1 MKKFLTILFLAL
13 MFASGAKTQQAD
25 FTIHF
30 KSGIFT
36 PDAVNLTDAT
46 FKPNVDEKLI
56 SGKFFRIIQ
65 FTRIPDQQEKELLKS
80 AGIELMAYLPTN
92 AWFAA
97 IDKSYDHTIL
107 GTMPVRAFLPVE
119 SRFKMDVSISDGPI
133 PAHAMRES
141 GRVALNVGYYPVISP
156 EQAVS
161 LLAEKA
167 LSPVFHDTF
176 GKYFEVVIS
185 VNDIDALAEESWV
198 MYLEP
203 VAPEPEP
210 ENYTGRT
217 LHHGNAI
224 ATDML
229 NGRHYDGSG
238 VQVVLQDDG
247 IIGPHID
254 YQGRIAAMNTFTNS
268 GDHGDHC
275 AGIMMG
281 GGNLDPKGKG
291 NAFGADIHVYG
302 TNPNWPGFTSI
313 PTTYGSLGI
322 RVTSC
327 SYGDGCNAGYTS
339 LTRTLDQQVR
349 LYSGLM
355 HVFSAGNS
363 GTENCGYGAGSG
375 WGNITGGHKQG
386 KNVIAA
392 ANLTLQDELA
402 SSSSRGP
409 AHDGRIKPDVASKG
423 TDVYSTQNPNTY
435 QLMSGTSM
443 ACPGVAGTLAQLIQG
458 YRDLYNGNDPTAGL
472 LKGILLNT
480 AEDLGN
486 PGPDFKYGWGRI
498 NALRAIRVMEEAR
511 FDSGVVSQGTSGTHP
526 VVVPAGTAQLRVMVY
541 WTDYEATANAS
552 IALVN
557 DLDIKLADP
566 STTSWNPW
574 VLSHY
579 PNPDSL
585 NKPAARG
592 IDRRNNMEQVSINNP
607 PSGTYQL
614 TVTGTTVPQGPQTY
628 YVIYEFIP
636 ETVELTYP
644 VGGESW
650 VPGETELIRW
660 DAFGTSGTFTLHY
673 SLNNGQDWILIADNI
688 SAYSRTYSWQI
699 PPAATGKAIVKITR
713 GTSVSQNSEPFS
725 IFGVPCDL
733 KADWSCGETIR
744 LSWSPVPGAT
754 SYNVFRL
761 GEKYMDSVMTTTK
774 TSCILNGNPT
784 TGSVWLSVGAN
795 GPEGAK
801 GRRMI
806 AIQKASGD
814 LNCHPT
820 DAMMQQSVTGQW
832 GHFQRCMDISSVP
845 VVVKIRNAGSEAF
858 MNPNIHYQLDN
869 GPVVTETLS
878 GPLQPDAEI
887 LFTFTQKINLTPSTS
902 SLLKTWVSVS
912 GDDQPQ
918 NDTLTY
924 PLMVSDGTTL
934 PNGSVETFESWTKC
948 SSAPVCDLI
957 ACDLEGGWI
966 NLTNGVYDQHDWRT
980 FSGNTPTAG
989 SGPGTDHTTGTSNG
1003 KYLYI
1008 EPTQT
1013 CLNRT
1018 ASILTPCLDLS
1029 GTSPKKFTLWYH
1041 AFGADIGALHIDL
1054 FDGEGFQEDITP
1066 AIEGSKG
1073 DEWKE
1078 LTVGLIPW
1086 TGKKVSL
1093 RIRGV
1098 TSCKDKGDLAIDD
1111 FRVSEILT
1119 GTEPAA
1125 QSTKGLTLQ
1134 PNPAR
1139 EEVTVILPEPGNPE
1153 QKLLV
1158 RDMLGR
1164 VVYQQSLKSGSK
1176 TSERINLNGKIPGIY
1191 LVELF
1196 SNGLIYREK
1205 LVIK

>member
-1 MKKFLTILFLAL
+1 MRTTFTILILAL
-13 MFASGAKTQQAD
+13 MFTAGAQTPQTD
-25 FTIHF
+25 FAIRF
-30 KSGIFT
+30 KSGNFT
-36 PDAVNLTDAT
+36 PGAASLPENSITA
-46 FKPNVDEKLI
+46 NANEKLVA
-56 SGKFFRIIQ
+56 GKFFRIIQ
-65 FTRIPDQQEKELLKS
+65 FTRIPDHQEKELLKA
-80 AGIELMAYLPTN
+80 AGIELMAFLPVN

-97 IDKSYDHTIL
+97 IDKTYDHTIL
-107 GTMPVRAFLPVE
+107 GTMPVRAVLPVE
-119 SRFKMDVSISDGPI
+119 TRFKMDISISDGPI
-133 PAHAMRES
+133 PPHALRES
-141 GRVALNVGYYPVISP
+141 GKIAVNVGYYPVISP

-161 LLAEKA
+161 LLSEQG

-176 GKYFEVVIS
+176 GKYFEIVIP
-185 VNDIDALAEESWV
+185 VNDIDALAEEPWV

-217 LHHGNAI
+217 QHHGNAI

-392 ANLTLQDELA
+392 ANLTLQDELS

-423 TDVYSTQNPNTY
+423 TDVYSTINPNNY
-435 QLMSGTSM
+435 GVKSGTSM

-458 YRDLYNGNDPTAGL
+458 YRELYNGNDPTAGL

-486 PGPDFKYGWGRI
+486 PGPDFKFGWGRI

-511 FDSGVVSQGTSGTHP
+511 FDSGVVSQGTAGTHP

-557 DLDIKLADP
+557 DLDIKLTDP
-566 STTSWNPW
+566 ATATWNPW

-579 PNPDSL
+579 PHPDSL

-592 IDRRNNMEQVSINNP
+592 TDRRNNMEQVTLNSP
-607 PSGTYQL
+607 APGTYQL

-660 DAFGTSGTFTLHY
+660 DAFGNTGPFSLHY

-688 SAYSRTYSWQI
+688 NGTSRAYSWQV
-699 PPAATGKAIVKITR
+699 PPVATGKVVVKITR
-713 GTSVSQNSEPFS
+713 GSSMSQNTEPFS
-725 IFGVPCDL
+725 IFGQPCDI
-733 KADWSCGETIR
+733 KADWTCGDAIH
-744 LSWSPVPGAT
+744 LSWSPVPGAI
-754 SYNVFRL
+754 SYDIFRL
-761 GEKYMDSVMTTTK
+761 GEKYMDSVATTAQNFI
-774 TSCILNGNPT
+774 ILTGNPV
-784 TGSVWLSVGAN
+784 TGSTWLSVRAN
-795 GPEGAK
+795 GPDDAT
-801 GRRMI
+801 GRRTI
-806 AIQKASGD
+806 AIENPSGNM
-814 LNCHPT
+814 NCHQT
-820 DAMMQQSVTGQW
+820 DAMMETSVTGQW
-832 GHFQRCMDISSVP
+832 GQFQRCMDISAVP
-845 VVVKIRNAGSEAF
+845 VTVKIRNAGSEAF
-858 MNPNIHYQLDN
+858 ANPTIHYRFDN
-869 GPVVTETLS
+869 GAVVTETWPGS
-878 GPLQPDAEI
+878 LQPGNET
-887 LFTFTQKINLTPSTS
+887 LFTFSQKINLAQTASPI
-902 SLLKTWVSVS
+902 LKTWVTVS

-924 PLMVSDGTTL
+924 PLVVSDGTTL
-934 PNGSVETFESWTKC
+934 PNGSAETFESWTKC

-957 ACDLEGGWI
+957 SCDLEGGWI
-966 NLTNGVYDQHDWRT
+966 NLTNGMYDQHDWRT
-980 FSGNTPTAG
+980 FSGNTPTSG

-1029 GTSPKKFTLWYH
+1029 GAAPKKFTLWYH

-1054 FDGEGFQEDITP
+1054 FDGDGFQEDITP
-1066 AIEGSKG
+1066 VIEGSKG

-1125 QSTKGLTLQ
+1125 QSTKGFTLQ

-1139 EEVTVILPEPGNPE
+1139 EEVTVILPEPGNPG

-1164 VVYQQSLKSGSK
+1164 VVYQQSLKTESNS
-1176 TSERINLNGKIPGIY
+1176 SERINLNGKIAGIY

-1205 LVIK
+1205 LVIR

>member
-1 MKKFLTILFLAL
+1 MRTIFTILILAL
-13 MFASGAKTQQAD
+13 MFAAGAQTPQTD
-25 FTIHF
+25 FAIRF
-30 KSGIFT
+30 KSGNFT
-36 PDAVNLTDAT
+36 PEAASLSENSITLNA
-46 FKPNVDEKLI
+46 NEKLV
-56 SGKFFRIIQ
+56 SGKFFRIMQ
-65 FTRIPDQQEKELLKS
+65 FTRIPDHQGKELLKA
-80 AGIELMAYLPTN
+80 AGIELMAYLPIN

-97 IDKSYDHTIL
+97 IDKTYDHTIL
-107 GTMPVRAFLPVE
+107 GTMPVRAVLPVE
-119 SRFKMDVSISDGPI
+119 TRFKMDISISDGPI
-133 PAHAMRES
+133 PPHALRES
-141 GRVALNVGYYPVISP
+141 GKIALNVGYYPVISP
-156 EQAVS
+156 EKAVS
-161 LLAEKA
+161 LLSEQG

-176 GKYFEVVIS
+176 GKYFEVVIP
-185 VNDIDALAEESWV
+185 VNDIDALAGEPWV

-217 LHHGNAI
+217 LHHTNAI

-229 NGRHYDGSG
+229 TGRRYDGTG
-238 VQVVLQDDG
+238 VQVMLQDDG

-254 YQGRIAAMNTFTNS
+254 YQGRIAAMNIFTNG

-291 NAFGADIHVYG
+291 NAFGSDIHVYG
-302 TNPNWPGFTSI
+302 TNPNWPGFTNI

-349 LYSGLM
+349 IYPGLM

-363 GTENCGYGAGSG
+363 GTQNCSYGAGAG

-409 AHDGRIKPDVASKG
+409 AHDGRIKPDVAAKG

-443 ACPGVAGTLAQLIQG
+443 ACPGVAGTLAQLIHG

-511 FDSGVVSQGTSGTHP
+511 FDSGVVSQGTAGTHP

-557 DLDIKLADP
+557 DLDIKLTDP
-566 STTSWNPW
+566 ASATWNPW

-592 IDRRNNMEQVSINNP
+592 TDRRNNMEQVSLNSP
-607 PSGTYQL
+607 APGTYQL

-660 DAFGTSGTFTLHY
+660 DAFGNSSGFTLHY
-673 SLNNGQDWILIADNI
+673 SVNNGEEWNLIADNV
-688 SAYSRTYSWQI
+688 AGNARTYSWQI
-699 PPAATGKAIVKITR
+699 PPDATGKAIIKVTR
-713 GTSVSQNSEPFS
+713 GSSISQNSAPFS
-725 IFGVPCDL
+725 IFGIPCDL
-733 KADWSCGETIR
+733 KVEWSCGDAMR
-744 LSWSPVPGAT
+744 LTWSTVPGAT
-754 SYNVFRL
+754 SYTVYRL
-761 GEKYMDSVMTTTK
+761 GEKYMDSVMNTTTN
-774 TSCILNGNPT
+774 SCILTGNPT
-784 TGSVWLSVGAN
+784 TGVVWLSIGAN

-806 AIQKASGD
+806 AIQKASGN
-814 LNCHPT
+814 LNCHPV
-820 DAMMQQSVTGQW
+820 DAMMEQSVTGQW
-832 GHFQRCMDISSVP
+832 GHFQRCMDISAVP
-845 VVVKIRNAGSEAF
+845 VTVKIRNAGSEVF
-858 MNPNIHYQLDN
+858 LNPDIHYQIDN
-869 GPVVTETLS
+869 GPVVTETWS
-878 GPLQPDAEI
+878 GSLQPDEET
-887 LFTFTQKINLTPSTS
+887 LFTFSQKTDLSQSS
-902 SLLKTWVSVS
+902 SLILKTWVTVS

-924 PLMVSDGTTL
+924 PLVVSDGTTL
-934 PNGSVETFESWTKC
+934 PNGSTETFESWAKC
-948 SSAPVCDLI
+948 SSAPVCELI

-966 NLTNGVYDQHDWRT
+966 NLANGVYDQHDWRT

-989 SGPGTDHTTGTSNG
+989 SGPGTDHTTGTSSG

-1013 CLNRT
+1013 CLNRS
-1018 ASILTPCLDLS
+1018 ASILTPCIDLS
-1029 GTSPKKFTLWYH
+1029 GSAPKKITLWYH
-1041 AFGADIGALHIDL
+1041 AFGADIGSLHIDL
-1054 FDGEGFQEDITP
+1054 FDGMGFQEDITP
-1066 AIEGSKG
+1066 ALEGSKG
-1073 DEWKE
+1073 DDWKE
-1078 LTVGLIPW
+1078 LTVGLVPW
-1086 TGKKVSL
+1086 SGKKVSL
-1093 RIRGV
+1093 RIRGI

-1119 GTEPAA
+1119 GTETAA
-1125 QSTKGLTLQ
+1125 QLTRGFTLQ

-1139 EEVTVILPEPGNPE
+1139 DEVTVIIPEKGASE
-1153 QKLLV
+1153 QMLLL

-1164 VVYQQSLKSGSK
+1164 VVYQHSLKTGPQSSH
-1176 TSERINLNGKIPGIY
+1176 RIDLKGKIPGIY

-1196 SNGLIYREK
+1196 SNGSVYREK